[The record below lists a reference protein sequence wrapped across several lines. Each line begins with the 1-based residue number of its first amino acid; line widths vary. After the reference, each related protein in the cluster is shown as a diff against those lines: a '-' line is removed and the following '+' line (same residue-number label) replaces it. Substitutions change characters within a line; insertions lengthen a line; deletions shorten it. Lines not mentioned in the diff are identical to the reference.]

1 MGWYGRGRPRHLPSV
16 GVMLRGV
23 TMPPRLSGLAA
34 VGLLTGMFL
43 VMLGSSGKDALT
55 MDEPL
60 HITAGYTYLRFR
72 DARLNPEH
80 PPLLKLLAAVP
91 LLPLTLSFP
100 LTHPTWSSDEAW
112 TIWSPFLY
120 ESGNDPHRIAARAR
134 LVPIG
139 LTVGLGGLLFHW
151 ARRWAGAA
159 AGLLALWCYAW
170 SPTIL
175 AHGRLVTT
183 DVAAAFGVVLAGG
196 AFCRFL
202 GRPSA
207 ATAVA
212 AGLTL
217 GLALLLKFSL
227 VLLVPWWAV
236 LLLLWRALEPARRR
250 GYGRGALL
258 ISGSA
263 ALLVVLPYTWMTARY
278 PPERQFRDTY
288 MSFVEYAGGPLG
300 RTGPLTAPED
310 VAALGAD
317 RTRDLRACARH
328 LAAAHWAPLR
338 RCPADLVILTADVP
352 VIRAWGAYLWGLL
365 LTLWR
370 ASAGDVTY
378 FLGEVSASGW
388 WSYFPVVY
396 ALKEPLPFHLLTGVA
411 LLVTVAR
418 GGARGRGRQPLAHW
432 LRRHPTETLML
443 GWIALYWGM
452 ALQATLNIGVR
463 HLLPVF
469 PLTIMLVARAVSRW
483 LAALRGRPG
492 WPTGPGLARAVAVA
506 GLVLWQAVSVVR
518 VYPAFLAYFNE
529 AIGGPA
535 QGARYVVDSNLDW
548 GQDLRRLRAF
558 VEAHHIEQIAVDYFG
573 GGSPAYELGPRSI
586 PWWSAKGPY
595 PGWLAVSAT
604 ILQSAQGRWDPALG
618 WQPEEAYAW
627 LRGRTP
633 VATIGYSIWVFDL
646 RAPEEEPRAPT
657 SSRSH

>member
-1 MGWYGRGRPRHLPSV
+1 
-16 GVMLRGV
+16 
-23 TMPPRLSGLAA
+23 MPPRLSGLAA
-34 VGLLTGMFL
+34 VALLMGMFL
-43 VMLGSSGKDALT
+43 VMLGSSWDDALT

-80 PPLLKLLAAVP
+80 PPLLKMLAAVP
-91 LLPLTLSFP
+91 LLPLPLTFP
-100 LTHPTWSSDEAW
+100 LTHPTWSSDAPW
-112 TIWSPFLY
+112 QVSLPFLY

-151 ARRWAGAA
+151 TRRWAGAA
-159 AGLLALWCYAW
+159 SGLLALWCYTW

-207 ATAVA
+207 ATALA

-236 LLLLWRALEPARRR
+236 LLLLWRGLEPARRR
-250 GYGRGALL
+250 RYRCGTLL
-258 ISGSA
+258 FSGSA
-263 ALLVVLPYTWMTARY
+263 VLLVLLPYGWMTAHY

-288 MSFVEYAGGPLG
+288 LSLVDYAGGPLG
-300 RTGPLTAPED
+300 RTGTLAANDD

-328 LAAAHWAPLR
+328 LAAGRLAPLR
-338 RCPADLVILTADVP
+338 RCPAELVILMADAP
-352 VIRAWGAYLWGLL
+352 VIRAWGAYLLGLL
-365 LTLWR
+365 LTLSR
-370 ASAGDVTY
+370 ASASDVTY

-411 LLVTVAR
+411 LLVTVAS
-418 GGARGRGRQPLAHW
+418 GGARVWGRPALASW
-432 LRRHPTETLML
+432 LRRHPPETLML
-443 GWIALYWGM
+443 SWIALYWGT

-469 PLTIMLVARAVSRW
+469 PFTIMLVARAISRW
-483 LAALRGRPG
+483 LVGPHGRPG
-492 WPTGPGLARAVAVA
+492 WPTGPALARGMVVA
-506 GLVLWQAVSVVR
+506 GLVLWQVVSVVR
-518 VYPAFLAYFNE
+518 VYPSFLAYFNE
-529 AIGGPA
+529 VAGGPA
-535 QGARYVVDSNLDW
+535 GGGRYVVDSNLDW
-548 GQDLRRLRAF
+548 GQDLRRLRTF
-558 VEAHHIEQIAVDYFG
+558 VEAHHLAQIAVDYFG
-573 GGSPAYELGPRSI
+573 GGSPAYELGTQSI

-627 LRGRTP
+627 LRGHAP

-646 RAPEEEPRAPT
+646 RHLAEEPHGPGP
-657 SSRSH
+657 SRHR